1 MAKFYAKSHE
11 WVELDGDVATIG
23 ISNYAQNALGDITYV
38 ETPAPGT
45 EFKAGDVLGV
55 VESVKAVS
63 DVYAPVSGTA
73 SEGNALLEEDPGAA
87 NRDPE
92 GEGWI
97 CKFSG
102 VSADELTS
110 LMDEAAYQA
119 YVQTL

>member
-45 EFKAGDVLGV
+45 AFQAGAVLGV

-63 DVYAPVSGTA
+63 DVYAPVSGVVV
-73 SEGNALLEEDPGAA
+73 EGNAALEDDPGAV

-102 VSADELTS
+102 VSADELAS
-110 LMDEAAYQA
+110 LMNESAYQD
-119 YVQTL
+119 YVKTL